1 MIGFFDVVVDA
12 SVDKQKFFERKK
24 STDPV
29 TVSR

>member
-12 SVDKQKFFERKK
+12 IIDKPKFFERKQI
-24 STDPV
+24 PAAI